1 MTLPPRSD
9 PNEPV
14 SPSIVPPSPELVTPP
29 TLPPGSPIGLPAD
42 PTRPPGDRAPIA
54 PGLTTPAANGP
65 TTAGATGAGGPTTGP
80 PAAIATATRT
90 AAEPILEV
98 RDLAVEFDL
107 RRGSVRVVD
116 NVSFSIAPG
125 EIVGLV
131 GESGS
136 GKSVT
141 MLSILRLVPPPGRIA
156 NGRISFRGNDV
167 LGLDRRAMR
176 QLRGSQI
183 ALIPPDA
190 TAALNPVVRAGD
202 QVVEGLTSHN
212 RARNKAEA
220 RKLALEMFTRV
231 GLPNPELR
239 YRRYPHELSGGMQQR
254 MLVAS
259 ALLLSPGLI
268 LADEPTTALYVTIQA
283 QILRLLLEVRDE
295 FGTAI
300 LFVTHDL
307 AAVAEICDRVLV
319 MYAGHIVETAPVA
332 ELFARPLHPYTLA
345 LMLSVPPLSS
355 TPGDTLTTVA
365 GAPPDP
371 GSWPV
376 GCRFAARCALR
387 AKLGNPDICVTTDP
401 PLASVGPDHAS
412 ACHFAMRTAEI
423 EHLSAA
429 VDAQVTAVA
438 EAAAEGASDLG
449 GERDPFSEEAI
460 VPADTPEVHP

>member
-1 MTLPPRSD
+1 MTAPA
-9 PNEPV
+9 
-14 SPSIVPPSPELVTPP
+14 TP
-29 TLPPGSPIGLPAD
+29 I
-42 PTRPPGDRAPIA
+42 
-54 PGLTTPAANGP
+54 
-65 TTAGATGAGGPTTGP
+65 P
-80 PAAIATATRT
+80 PATQ
-90 AAEPILEV
+90 AAAPLLEV
-98 RDLAVEFDL
+98 RDLAIEFAL
-107 RRGSVRVVD
+107 PKGSVRVVD
-116 NVSFSIAPG
+116 HVSFSIAPG

-131 GESGS
+131 GESGC

-141 MLSILRLVPPPGRIA
+141 MLSVLGLLPPPGLVAAGQITFKGTNLLA
-156 NGRISFRGNDV
+156 
-167 LGLDRRAMR
+167 LGKRELR

-202 QVVEGLTSHN
+202 QVVEGLHSHG
-212 RARNKAEA
+212 RTRSRSEA
-220 RKLALEMFTRV
+220 RKLALDMFTRV

-268 LADEPTTALYVTIQA
+268 LADEPTTALDVTIQA

-319 MYAGHIVETAPVA
+319 MYAGHIVESAPVG
-332 ELFARPLHPYTLA
+332 ELFSRPLHPYTKA
-345 LMLSVPPLSS
+345 LMSSVPPLRSE
-355 TPGDTLTTVA
+355 PPETLHTVA

-371 GSWPV
+371 GTWPA

-387 AKLGNPDICVTTDP
+387 AKLGNPEVCDTVDP
-401 PLASVGPDHAS
+401 PLLDVGPVHRS
-412 ACHFAMRTAEI
+412 ACHFAHRTPEMDAV
-423 EHLSAA
+423 SAR
-429 VDAQVTAVA
+429 VEEQVTAAA
-438 EAAAEGASDLG
+438 EAEEEASTGQAVAG
-449 GERDPFSEEAI
+449 GRDPFAGDSGPGGTGGEA
-460 VPADTPEVHP
+460 